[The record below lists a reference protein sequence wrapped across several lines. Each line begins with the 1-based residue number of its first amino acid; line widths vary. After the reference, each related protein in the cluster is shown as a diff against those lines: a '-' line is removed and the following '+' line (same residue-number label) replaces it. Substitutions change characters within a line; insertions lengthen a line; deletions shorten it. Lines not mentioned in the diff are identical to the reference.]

1 MWATVFSGNTQRWQ
15 TVADNSIERTTTGR
29 MKGRSQGKK
38 YLAVGNARPHFF
50 QVTQEGLTHGIGERV
65 SLFAARLG
73 TSHRHQ
79 LLLPVQV
86 LQSESADFADSQ
98 SVNGEQH
105 DYGSIPDLLSGIAF
119 RSREQALHVFP
130 RWAFWQL
137 LIGKQARGH
146 NRHCQ
151 TRSAPAALLGVAKE
165 AAQRRGVG
173 LN

>member
-1 MWATVFSGNTQRWQ
+1 M
-15 TVADNSIERTTTGR
+15 
-29 MKGRSQGKK
+29 
-38 YLAVGNARPHFF
+38 
-50 QVTQEGLTHGIGERV
+50 
-65 SLFAARLG
+65 FAARLG

-86 LQSESADFADSQ
+86 LQPESADFADSQ

-105 DYGSIPDLLSGIAF
+105 DYGTIPDLLSGIAF
-119 RSREQALHVFP
+119 RSREQALHAFP

-151 TRSAPAALLGVAKE
+151 TRSAPAAVLGVAKE
-165 AAQRRGVG
+165 AAQRGGVG
-173 LN
+173 LNLRACVRILLAFASDVGVDVDNGDFVKGTMLLLKAIKELRQVPAATSSDRGLSVKLSLFRQSCSC